1 MNDMFARLLT
11 RAIPLLL
18 ITVTATAT
26 APTGV
31 HEFRLDNGLKVLVKE
46 DHRAPVAVSQ
56 LWYRIGSSYEHNG
69 ITGVSHVLEHMMF
82 KGTRA
87 HAAGEFSRII
97 AENGGRENAFT
108 SQDNTGYYQ
117 HLASDRLEVSFQLES
132 DRMRNLLFDKEEFAK
147 EIKVVME
154 ERRLRTEDK
163 PPSRLGELFYSTAYQ
178 TSPYRNPI
186 IGWMDDLENMRVEDL
201 QDWYRKW
208 YAPNNAILV
217 VAGDVDP
224 QEVLRLARKYYGPIP
239 SSGVAT
245 IKPREEP
252 PQAGTRRVELA
263 IPAEVPMIY
272 MGYKVPALVN
282 TEDAREAYALE
293 VIDGILS
300 GGDSARFARDL
311 VRGRQIAA
319 SAGAGYGLYDRL
331 DTLFTLSGVPAN
343 GHTVVELEQ
352 AFREQ
357 ITSLRDHPV
366 SQAELARIKAQVV
379 ASNIYEQD
387 SVFYQAMQLGRLET
401 AGLGWQRLDEY
412 VAGVKAVTAA
422 DVQAAARKYFVD
434 DTLTVAELKPLPMQ
448 AAAGKTPAGG
458 K

>member
-1 MNDMFARLLT
+1 MFARLLT

-18 ITVTATAT
+18 IATTATAS
-26 APTGV
+26 TGV
-31 HEFRLDNGLKVLVKE
+31 HEFRLDNGLKILVKE
-46 DHRAPVAVSQ
+46 DHRAPVMVSQ
-56 LWYRIGSSYEHNG
+56 LWYKIGSSYEHNG
-69 ITGVSHVLEHMMF
+69 ITGISHVLEHMMF
-82 KGTRA
+82 KGTKA
-87 HAAGEFSRII
+87 HPAGEFSRII
-97 AENGGRENAFT
+97 SENGGRENAFT
-108 SQDNTGYYQ
+108 MQDGTGYYQ
-117 HLASDRLEVSFQLES
+117 RLASDRLEVSFELES
-132 DRMRNLLFDKEEFAK
+132 DRMRNLLLEQEEFAK
-147 EIKVVME
+147 EVKVVME

-163 PPSRLGELFYSTAYQ
+163 PPNRLGELFFSTAYQ
-178 TSPYRNPI
+178 TSPYRNPL
-186 IGWMDDLENMRVEDL
+186 IGWMNDLESMRVADL

-208 YAPNNAILV
+208 YAPNNATLV
-217 VAGDVDP
+217 VVGDVDP

-282 TEDAREAYALE
+282 IKDAREAYTLE
-293 VIDGILS
+293 VITGILD

-319 SAGAGYGLYDRL
+319 SAGAGYGLDDRL
-331 DTLFTLSGVPAN
+331 DNLFTVSGVPAN

-357 ITSLRDHPV
+357 ITNLQVHPV
-366 SQAELARIKAQVV
+366 SQEELARIKTQVV
-379 ASNIYEQD
+379 ASNVYEQD
-387 SVFYQAMQLGRLET
+387 SIFYQAMRLGRLET
-401 AGLGWQRLDEY
+401 IGLGWQRVDEY

-434 DTLTVAELKPLPMQ
+434 DTLTVAVLKPLPMQ
-448 AAAGKTPAGG
+448 AAVGKAPAGG